1 MSTVTFFFFL
11 TALFFEKTKASYAA
25 RRGETRSKFTFSK
38 AFDDKS
44 TQVEVFD
51 GVARPLVEA
60 FLRDGRTSLLFA
72 YGCTN
77 AGKTHT
83 ITGPERDA
91 GIVPRAFECIFR
103 SIGAVSNYQDR
114 CELGQEKRSFDEY
127 FRLEHGMQKDCV
139 KLDPAYKHCVWLS
152 YLEIYN
158 EQVFDLLQ
166 EPSARDEKRDV
177 LKVKEDKNRH
187 VFVKGLKES
196 LVRNVAAGMKLLQQG
211 IKNRQVGATLL
222 NHDSSRSHSVLQI
235 KLVSIPRHV
244 PREQLQADP
253 DLIRYSK
260 LSIVDLAGSERASR
274 TQSQGKAMREAANIN
289 LSLTTFHRCLEA
301 LRQQQVEQAQLAAQP
316 RGRRGLSSAKPNGA
330 IVLPPFRESQLT
342 RLFQDYFVGDGV
354 ASMIVNINPLAS
366 EFDETSQVLK
376 VSALAQDV
384 VIESRTDTGR
394 SAAGVLPP
402 AAVQAAA
409 AAVQQQAAQLEQVRQ
424 AQAQLVRLQLQAAGG
439 ATYDPEAQVVLDN
452 DVFNALVEE
461 LDDLK
466 DELMEA
472 SHEAAAIEAR
482 VRVEASNELAERL
495 ARLDDA
501 FRQRLHNEV
510 EAVEEKYRSKLAI
523 AQRFQEHKHVRDNE
537 KASELHK
544 ALDFLKAENEKL
556 EATIASLRQRLT
568 DGDAL
573 LAKTAEQTSMALAAV
588 QAERARLETDA
599 RAAAERFESVVASRQ
614 MENENLRAQLADAK
628 RAAAHAEGERDRLST
643 QVKHLMEERDS
654 LQSECNDWRK
664 QMTSASTKS
673 RAAPPPAEPKEAA
686 PAPKR
691 RLRSRNA
698 LSPEKKQAVAAAA
711 TASAAIATAAAAAAA
726 QLDDDNNAQEDAP
739 YVLKDGQMLWK
750 GAVGTSVSGQG
761 VSVTF
766 EEPVLAVQLDAD
778 DVDEDTDD
786 FEPVAVARDDG
797 DNDTTMLFSAVA
809 SPVGKTPLGK
819 SRSLEKP
826 AEQAPASGRARSR
839 TVDANDSPVA
849 AAAAPTTAAAVA
861 PKSVKKVQASIS
873 QFVKPQQAAAVM
885 VESSE
890 AANEWS
896 EVTLSEKSAASAT
909 TSTTSGARR
918 RFFPATYSKK
928 TSVPSAVADPKALD
942 AAFGFTSSKDRA
954 AANKHAVVT
963 HYGAKSSSQR
973 ALDTTAANTST
984 TAPAPQRGKSGGVK
998 AFINKLRKNHDDS
1011 DDDELAPD
1019 ESEALERYLAAEPE
1033 KKIQRKPAFGRKAEA
1048 ENRTTQPK
1056 PARV

>member
-1 MSTVTFFFFL
+1 L
-11 TALFFEKTKASYAA
+11 NFFEKHQTSYAA
-25 RRGETRSKFTFSK
+25 RRGETRSKFSFSK
-38 AFDDKS
+38 AFDANA
-44 TQVEVFD
+44 TQAEVFD
-51 GVARPLVEA
+51 GVARPLVDA

-91 GIVPRAFECIFR
+91 GIVPRAFECIFK
-103 SIGAVSNYQDR
+103 SIGAVSTYQDR
-114 CELGQEKRSFDEY
+114 CELGQEKRSFDDY
-127 FRLEHGMQKDCV
+127 YRLEHGMQKDCI
-139 KLDPAYKHCVWLS
+139 KLDPAFKHCVWLS

-166 EPSARDEKRDV
+166 EPTTARDEKRDV

-211 IKNRQVGATLL
+211 MKNRQVGATLL

-235 KLVSIPRHV
+235 KLVSIPRDV
-244 PREQLQADP
+244 PRDELQANP

-274 TQSQGKAMREAANIN
+274 TQSQAKALREAANIN

-301 LRQQQVEQAQLAAQP
+301 LRQQQVERELLAAQP
-316 RGRRGLSSAKPNGA
+316 RGRRGASTTKPNGA
-330 IVLPPFRESQLT
+330 VVMPPFRESQLT

-394 SAAGVLPP
+394 
-402 AAVQAAA
+402 AAA
-409 AAVQQQAAQLEQVRQ
+409 AAPAALQAAALQASAQLQQQQQQQQQAQLEQVRQ
-424 AQAQLVRLQLQAAGG
+424 AQAQIVRLQLQAAGG
-439 ATYDPEAQVVLDN
+439 ATYDPESQVVLDN
-452 DVFNALVEE
+452 DVFNSLVEE

-482 VRVEASNELAERL
+482 VRIEASNELAERL

-523 AQRFQEHKHVRDNE
+523 AQRFQEHKHVRENE
-537 KASELHK
+537 KTSELHK
-544 ALDFLKAENEKL
+544 AFEFVKGENEKL
-556 EATIASLRQRLT
+556 EASLAALRQRLV
-568 DGDAL
+568 DSEAL
-573 LAKTAEQTSMALAAV
+573 LAKTAEQTSMALNAV
-588 QAERARLETDA
+588 QAERARLENDA
-599 RAAAERFESVVASRQ
+599 RAAAERFENVIASRQ
-614 MENENLRAQLADAK
+614 MESENLRAQLADAK
-628 RAAAHAEGERDRLST
+628 RAAAAVEAERDRLAS

-664 QMTSASTKS
+664 QMTSAASKS
-673 RAAPPPAEPKEAA
+673 RAAPPPLVVAAEPKEAA
-686 PAPKR
+686 PPAKR

-698 LSPEKKQAVAAAA
+698 IATSPKPADDKKAADDAVA
-711 TASAAIATAAAAAAA
+711 
-726 QLDDDNNAQEDAP
+726 EDAP
-739 YVLKDGQMLWK
+739 YLLKDGAMLWK

-766 EEPVLAVQLDAD
+766 EEPVLAVKLDAANTAD
-778 DVDEDTDD
+778 DD
-786 FEPVAVARDDG
+786 FEAVAVIADGGFDDDDAG
-797 DNDTTMLFSAVA
+797 TAAEDEEVPHNAEDDTTMLFSALA
-809 SPVGKTPLGK
+809 SPVGKTPVSK
-819 SRSLEKP
+819 ARSFEKQS
-826 AEQAPASGRARSR
+826 AQKAAPPSGRARAH
-839 TVDANDSPVA
+839 TVQADASPVA
-849 AAAAPTTAAAVA
+849 VPVMAP

-873 QFVKPQQAAAVM
+873 QFAAKTAAPQQSAAVM
-885 VESSE
+885 E
-890 AANEWS
+890 ATDAAASEWS
-896 EVTLSEKSAASAT
+896 DVTLSDKSATSAT
-909 TSTTSGARR
+909 TSTSGARR

-928 TSVPSAVADPKALD
+928 ASGPIAAPDAKALD

-963 HYGAKSSSQR
+963 HYGAKK
-973 ALDTTAANTST
+973 AASPQQQVP
-984 TAPAPQRGKSGGVK
+984 AGPAPQRGKSGGVK
-998 AFINKLRKNHDDS
+998 ALFNKFRKHDDDGDEVVVPLDGDDG
-1011 DDDELAPD
+1011 DDDDAVVAP
-1019 ESEALERYLAAEPE
+1019 
-1033 KKIQRKPAFGRKAEA
+1033 KKIQRKPTFGRKAGAAEI
-1048 ENRTTQPK
+1048 ENRTVNPT
-1056 PARV
+1056 RM